1 MARRILFGLALFC
14 TLSAR
19 PATAQTPV
27 PSTTFSMTGTHATN
41 DLVTVTYRAFQNPGD
56 PYRVVCSEPCTA
68 DLNAIYGLYA
78 GFAPVYQQIV
88 ALFGVA
94 PTANVVPFDMH
105 IDADHWCGPEQP
117 GVGGISDYFW
127 EVPWAGFTSG
137 SYACFWFTVPG
148 HYGIP
153 FTSRDEPDRFPSADC
168 ARVHAHRVLPPASVL
183 VRGLC
188 EGGVVLHH
196 HTRRR
201 TAAHGSVRRLAQ

>member
-1 MARRILFGLALFC
+1 MEVQMARRILFGLALFC

-27 PSTTFSMTGTHATN
+27 PSTTFSMTGTHTTN

-117 GVGGISDYFW
+117 GVGGI
-127 EVPWAGFTSG
+127 GTR
-137 SYACFWFTVPG
+137 TR
-148 HYGIP
+148 
-153 FTSRDEPDRFPSADC
+153 T
-168 ARVHAHRVLPPASVL
+168 L
-183 VRGLC
+183 
-188 EGGVVLHH
+188 
-196 HTRRR
+196 RRR
-201 TAAHGSVRRLAQ
+201 CRSTSPHPEADRRSRIRATTRSMRSGTAS